1 MDDHSALYSFYLLS
15 SLLSVIV
22 YVCILRKKERKCMN
36 DNLEPSEVSPSE
48 WLSLNQFLFKIKQ
61 VNSPCVSVYYPY
73 GKGKD
78 VISLLHENKRNDS
91 FEKIESK
98 IEKRII
104 DLKDNPSSAGK
115 FSQTLC
121 IFGWMENG
129 KVCIK
134 EIGTSKKLPYLY
146 MVSKKPYIKPFQDVL
161 KINYDVLL
169 ITLDQKSARI
179 QKFHGNQ
186 ITQESK
192 LRIDLQGRHKKGGQS
207 QVRFLRARQTK
218 IHVFFK
224 KIANKARAMDS
235 NSEIILLGG
244 TGQAKTEFYDEL
256 NSELMKKCRFVEDL
270 SFSTSVQDIHKKIIH
285 HLYLYRR
292 KYVAELIETYDKLF
306 KTGLTAK
313 RNDVIYKALEVGA
326 VDTLIVS
333 ASYHTNSQFKNIMK
347 MLEIAENTSCNI
359 EFTYSPKIIE
369 RLKINN
375 SVMALLRYKIK

>member
-1 MDDHSALYSFYLLS
+1 M
-15 SLLSVIV
+15 
-22 YVCILRKKERKCMN
+22 K
-36 DNLEPSEVSPSE
+36 DNLESSEISPSE

-61 VNSPCVSVYYPY
+61 INSPCVSVYYPY
-73 GKGKD
+73 GKGED
-78 VISLLHENKRNDS
+78 MISLLRENKRSES

-104 DLKDNPSSAGK
+104 DLKDNPPSVGK

-129 KVCIK
+129 KVSIK

-207 QVRFLRARQTK
+207 QGRFLRARQTK

-224 KIANKARAMDS
+224 KIANKARTMDS
-235 NSEIILLGG
+235 SSEIILLGG
-244 TGQAKTEFYDEL
+244 IGQAKTEFYAEL

-292 KYVAELIETYDKLF
+292 KYVAELIETYDNLF

-313 RNDVIYKALEVGA
+313 RNDVIYKALEIGA

-333 ASYHTNSQFKNIMK
+333 ASYHTNSKFKNIMK
-347 MLEIAENTSCNI
+347 MLEIAKSTSSKI
-359 EFTYSPKIIE
+359 EFVTSPKIIE
-369 RLKINN
+369 RLEINN
-375 SVMALLRYKIK
+375 SVLAILRYKIK